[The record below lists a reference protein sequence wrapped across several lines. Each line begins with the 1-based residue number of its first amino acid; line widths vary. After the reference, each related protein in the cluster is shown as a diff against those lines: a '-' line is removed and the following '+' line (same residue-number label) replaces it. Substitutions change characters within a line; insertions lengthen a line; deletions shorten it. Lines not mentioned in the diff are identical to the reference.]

1 MGENRVV
8 LIVIAI
14 ICLGLS
20 IYFAVQPSY
29 TWDGHKY
36 LTDPI
41 GDTQTVFGYFSV
53 KYTKEYGQI
62 SSVLFGVFVVAIV
75 VAVFGIK
82 DSKAKPNS

>member
-1 MGENRVV
+1 MSESRVA
-8 LIVIAI
+8 LIIIAI

-29 TWDGHKY
+29 TWDGHKH
-36 LTDPI
+36 LTDQMN
-41 GDTQTVFGYFSV
+41 DRETAFGYFSV

-62 SSVLFGVFVVAIV
+62 SSVLFGTFVVAIV

-82 DSKAKPNS
+82 DSKAKPNI